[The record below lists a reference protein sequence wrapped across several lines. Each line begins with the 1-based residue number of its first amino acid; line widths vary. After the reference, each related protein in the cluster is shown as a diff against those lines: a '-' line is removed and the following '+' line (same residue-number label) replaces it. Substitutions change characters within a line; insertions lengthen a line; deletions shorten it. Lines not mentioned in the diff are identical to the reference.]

1 MRTKVL
7 LGLAALAAGA
17 VTSMAQSNVYSLNIV
32 GYCNVPTPAG
42 YTFQSNPMDNGNNSA
57 VTVIPNPNP
66 GGGGLGPWD
75 GSAIQE
81 WTGTGFKVSLFDS
94 LTDDTTTGF
103 TDPNGNAVPAP
114 VLTSGKG
121 YLINNGGASNVIT
134 YVGNV
139 RGPGTNTLS
148 LPVRVTPYAVGSMLP
163 LSGGVSAG
171 LGFKNPNPGGSGLG
185 PLDGCAIQTL
195 KVTPA
200 GLAAGYKV
208 ALFDSLTDDT
218 TTGFTDSNGN
228 PVPEPTIGIGGGFF
242 FVNNSPSTYTWT
254 QILTNSP

>member
-32 GYCNVPTPAG
+32 GYCNVSTPLG
-42 YTFQSNPMDNGNNSA
+42 FTYQSNPLDNGNNSA
-57 VTVIPNPNP
+57 TAVIPNPNP

-75 GSAIQE
+75 GSSIQE

-103 TDPNGNAVPAP
+103 TDPNGVPVPAP
-114 VLTSGKG
+114 SLTSGKG
-121 YLINNGGASNVIT
+121 YLINNGNVSNVIT

-139 RGPGTNTLS
+139 RGPGTNVLS

-163 LSGGVSAG
+163 LSGGVSSG
-171 LGFKNPNPGGSGLG
+171 LGFKNPNPGGGGLG
-185 PLDGCAIQTL
+185 PLDGASVSTL
-195 KVTPA
+195 KVTGSGA
-200 GLAAGYKV
+200 AAGYRV

-218 TTGFTDSNGN
+218 TTGFTDPNGV
-228 PVPEPTIGIGGGFF
+228 PVPEPQIPIGGGFF
-242 FVNNSPSTYTWT
+242 FVNGSSGTYNWT